1 VTGSWVW
8 RRADVVAR
16 RSALPVQVLPLLVG
30 GVCGDDGAHLLRR
43 CGAGPRGAGR
53 GDDRHGALCR
63 RCVRTVD
70 RDVEVVRGPR
80 DQWRSLA
87 RSSEGVS
94 VPRMRVVVL
103 LATVFLTGLLGGAWL
118 C

>member
-1 VTGSWVW
+1 MAPRGC
-8 RRADVVAR
+8 VAR

-30 GVCGDDGAHLLRR
+30 GMCADDGARR
-43 CGAGPRGAGR
+43 YDDAALARAELAGAMIAAGVPW
-53 GDDRHGALCR
+53 GFVSAAIAD
-63 RCVRTVD
+63 TVE
-70 RDVEVVRGPR
+70 RDVEVVRGLR

-94 VPRMRVVVL
+94 VPRMRAVAV
-103 LATVFLTGLLGGAWL
+103 LATVFLTGLLVGAWL